1 MHWGLLS
8 DRSDALSFACLVRN
22 FYICMTAF
30 VGNISSSPS
39 YIGDLLLPSFRVI
52 IFYHHIW
59 LQSRFLS
66 CSCWMTMR
74 APSTSRCWWNHVP
87 GAGGHQPQVQ
97 VPEWWHRLDSDR
109 HCAKGKPFLNDRSTS
124 HWCIRIRCAWDPT
137 TVMTCGSQVPR
148 DQQKEEQE

>member
-87 GAGGHQPQVQ
+87 GAGAQVQ
-97 VPEWWHRLDSDR
+97 VSPKCKCR
-109 HCAKGKPFLNDRSTS
+109 NDDIDLIPTDTAQKENLSS
-124 HWCIRIRCAWDPT
+124 T
-137 TVMTCGSQVPR
+137 TVQPPTGVYEYDVREIPR
-148 DQQKEEQE
+148 L